1 MCLFKYKGRNLKNS
15 ITISVNFLFAFL
27 VSVIITYIYW
37 KMNYQVLDAYN
48 SFIYGDTINGL
59 NNKKIDTQLLPIFAI
74 LFIVIFAILEKFN
87 IFSKIFNL
95 LSSIKKQNSDFSYIS
110 LFLKVVLTV
119 LFSYISVKLLISIEI
134 LDLTKKR
141 YIYLASLIVFL
152 VSISFKKR
160 FLLVSQLLFSLSPL
174 LFLAESYIYNN
185 EKLLFEFNNSYIYFI
200 YFLAIIL
207 FISSIKEII
216 KNKGYILSSTTV
228 LVITL
233 SLAAISRIYAL
244 DEYHIGELF
253 TPFHQ
258 LFILGQSAYS
268 EFIPTKGFMHVAVGF
283 LNNFFFD
290 GGYITIGSAN
300 KIFSLLTGIFLVLF
314 LKYFYSK
321 EKVLLFFLLLM
332 PISGH
337 YYPILIGLVL
347 LSNEKIIK
355 NHINFII
362 VYSFFSLVYFFY
374 YNAFAIAFAI
384 SVLPLFLYYS
394 YYAIKH
400 KLKINLL
407 QYSLIFIFLS
417 LIIYFN
423 ELIYYSIKYS
433 LDNSSSNLFYW
444 GNYGSYEK
452 FITSNLWIFSWIVL
466 AAYLYE
472 NFKKITNDKL
482 LWILFLIIFPFVI
495 LSYLEGRADGVFAR
509 ALGFSYYYS
518 FLLFVYLVTFY
529 KRENK
534 IFMLLLF
541 STLLLPF
548 IFNSK
553 IPYLNLKSIINF
565 DRFKSITINSTSSE
579 FVKNSDIP
587 NLGQGFI
594 EKSRLLDLQKEYQLI
609 NILNTDENFLIIDP
623 YVSQSARYSIFDKK
637 VPTKSHSVLNISS
650 LNSQS
655 DELKK
660 LKESNVKIIRITEG
674 INRYHIFH
682 RYIFS
687 LDFIPINYNNKY
699 FLISKDVIDRIHKN
713 LEFSIN
719 ENILERFSVKNFD
732 LLPIKWGSA
741 FTKESKY
748 LEILNT
754 KLDVIST
761 NDVTSINTNSYKLGD
776 KDPFVVYEFREN
788 YSLPTSDMITIELE
802 GIKKDKCLA
811 QLFWRSNENF
821 SEKNSIKFQISN
833 GYNVV
838 PIGMNLDWKET
849 SNLKNIRLDIDNC
862 NNETIEIK
870 KLLFVNYLYN

>member
-1 MCLFKYKGRNLKNS
+1 M
-15 ITISVNFLFAFL
+15 
-27 VSVIITYIYW
+27 
-37 KMNYQVLDAYN
+37 
-48 SFIYGDTINGL
+48 
-59 NNKKIDTQLLPIFAI
+59 
-74 LFIVIFAILEKFN
+74 
-87 IFSKIFNL
+87 
-95 LSSIKKQNSDFSYIS
+95 
-110 LFLKVVLTV
+110 
-119 LFSYISVKLLISIEI
+119 
-134 LDLTKKR
+134 
-141 YIYLASLIVFL
+141 
-152 VSISFKKR
+152 
-160 FLLVSQLLFSLSPL
+160 
-174 LFLAESYIYNN
+174 
-185 EKLLFEFNNSYIYFI
+185 
-200 YFLAIIL
+200 
-207 FISSIKEII
+207 
-216 KNKGYILSSTTV
+216 
-228 LVITL
+228 
-233 SLAAISRIYAL
+233 
-244 DEYHIGELF
+244 
-253 TPFHQ
+253 
-258 LFILGQSAYS
+258 
-268 EFIPTKGFMHVAVGF
+268 
-283 LNNFFFD
+283 
-290 GGYITIGSAN
+290 
-300 KIFSLLTGIFLVLF
+300 
-314 LKYFYSK
+314 
-321 EKVLLFFLLLM
+321 
-332 PISGH
+332 
-337 YYPILIGLVL
+337 
-347 LSNEKIIK
+347 
-355 NHINFII
+355 
-362 VYSFFSLVYFFY
+362 
-374 YNAFAIAFAI
+374 
-384 SVLPLFLYYS
+384 
-394 YYAIKH
+394 
-400 KLKINLL
+400 
-407 QYSLIFIFLS
+407 
-417 LIIYFN
+417 
-423 ELIYYSIKYS
+423 
-433 LDNSSSNLFYW
+433 
-444 GNYGSYEK
+444 
-452 FITSNLWIFSWIVL
+452 
-466 AAYLYE
+466 
-472 NFKKITNDKL
+472 
-482 LWILFLIIFPFVI
+482 
-495 LSYLEGRADGVFAR
+495 
-509 ALGFSYYYS
+509 
-518 FLLFVYLVTFY
+518 FVYLVTFY

>member
-1 MCLFKYKGRNLKNS
+1 MFLFKYKGRSLKNS
-15 ITISVNFLFAFL
+15 IIISVNFLFAFL
-27 VSVIITYIYW
+27 VSVMITYIYW
-37 KMNYQVLDAYN
+37 KMNYQVLDTYT

-110 LFLKVVLTV
+110 LFLKVVLAV
-119 LFSYISVKLLISIEI
+119 IFSYISIKLLISIEI
-134 LDLTKKR
+134 LDITRKR

-174 LFLAESYIYNN
+174 LFLTESYIYNN
-185 EKLLFEFNNSYIYFI
+185 EKLSFEFNNSYIYFI
-200 YFLAIIL
+200 YSLVIIL
-207 FISSIKEII
+207 FFSSIKEII
-216 KNKGYILSSTTV
+216 KNKGYILSSTIV
-228 LVITL
+228 FIITL
-233 SLAAISRIYAL
+233 YLGGITRIYEL

-283 LNNFFFD
+283 LNNIFFD
-290 GGYITIGSAN
+290 GGYITISSVS
-300 KIFSLLTGIFLVLF
+300 KIFALLTGIFLVLF

-321 EKVLLFFLLLM
+321 EKILLFFLLLM
-332 PISGH
+332 PISWD

-355 NHINFII
+355 NPINFII
-362 VYSFFSLVYFFY
+362 AYSFFSLVYFFY

-394 YYAIKH
+394 YYGIKH

-417 LIIYFN
+417 LLIYFN

-433 LDNSSSNLFYW
+433 LY
-444 GNYGSYEK
+444 YGSYEK
-452 FITSNLWIFSWIVL
+452 FLTSNLWIFSWIVL
-466 AAYLYE
+466 ATYLYK
-472 NFKKITNDKL
+472 NFKRLENDRL
-482 LWILFLIIFPFVI
+482 LWILFFIIYPFVI
-495 LSYLEGRADGVFAR
+495 HSYLEGRADRVFAR
-509 ALGFSYYYS
+509 ALNFSYYYS

-565 DRFKSITINSTSSE
+565 DRFSAITINSTSSE

-660 LKESNVKIIRITEG
+660 LKDSNVKIIRITEG

-687 LDFIPINYNNKY
+687 LDFISITYNNKI
-699 FLISKDVIDRIHKN
+699 FLISKDIIDRIPEN
-713 LEFSIN
+713 LEFSVN
-719 ENILERFSVKNFD
+719 ENILEQFSVKNFD

-741 FTKESKY
+741 FSKESKH

>member
-1 MCLFKYKGRNLKNS
+1 MFLFKYKGRSLKNS
-15 ITISVNFLFAFL
+15 IIISVNFLFTFL
-27 VSVIITYIYW
+27 VSVMITYIYW
-37 KMNYQVLDAYN
+37 KMNYQVLDTYN

-59 NNKKIDTQLLPIFAI
+59 NNKKIDIQLLPIFAI
-74 LFIVIFAILEKFN
+74 LFIVVFAILEKFN
-87 IFSKIFNL
+87 IFSKILDF
-95 LSSIKKQNSDFSYIS
+95 LSSIKEQNSDFSYIS
-110 LFLKVVLTV
+110 LFLKVVLAVT
-119 LFSYISVKLLISIEI
+119 FSYISVKLFISIEI
-134 LDLTKKR
+134 LDITRRR
-141 YIYLASLIVFL
+141 YIYLASLIIFL
-152 VSISFKKR
+152 VSIAFKKR

-174 LFLAESYIYNN
+174 LFLTESYIYNN
-185 EKLLFEFNNSYIYFI
+185 EKLSFEFNNSYIYFI
-200 YFLAIIL
+200 YSLVIIL
-207 FISSIKEII
+207 FVSSIKEII

-233 SLAAISRIYAL
+233 SLGAITRIYAL

-268 EFIPTKGFMHVAVGF
+268 EFIPTKGFMHVAIGF
-283 LNNFFFD
+283 LNNLFFD
-290 GGYITIGSAN
+290 GGYITITSAS
-300 KIFSLLTGIFLVLF
+300 KIFALMLGIFLVLF

-321 EKVLLFFLLLM
+321 EKILLFFLLLM
-332 PISGH
+332 PISEH
-337 YYPILIGLVL
+337 YYPILIGLIL

-355 NHINFII
+355 NPINFII
-362 VYSFFSLVYFFY
+362 AYSFFSLIYFFY

-394 YYAIKH
+394 YYVIKH
-400 KLKINLL
+400 KLKINVL
-407 QYSLIFIFLS
+407 QYSLIFIFVAL
-417 LIIYFN
+417 LIYFN

-452 FITSNLWIFSWIVL
+452 FLTSNLWIFPWIVL
-466 AAYLYE
+466 TAYLYR

-495 LSYLEGRADGVFAR
+495 LSYLEGRADGSFAR

-518 FLLFVYLVTFY
+518 FLLFVYVVTFY
-529 KRENK
+529 KQESK
-534 IFMLLLF
+534 IFVLLIF
-541 STLLLPF
+541 TTLLLPF

-565 DRFKSITINSTSSE
+565 DRFSAITINSTANE
-579 FVKNSDIP
+579 FIKNSNIP

-594 EKSRLLDLQKEYQLI
+594 NKSRLLDLQKEYQLI
-609 NILNTDENFLIIDP
+609 NILNTNENFLIIDP
-623 YVSQSARYSIFDKK
+623 YVSQSARYSIFDKM

-660 LKESNVKIIRITEG
+660 IKESNVKMIRITQG

-682 RYIFS
+682 KYIFS
-687 LDFIPINYNNKY
+687 LDFIAITYNNKD
-699 FLISKDVIDRIHKN
+699 FLISKDVIDRIPEN

-719 ENILERFSVKNFD
+719 ENILEQFSVKNFD

-761 NDVTSINTNSYKLGD
+761 NDVEPIDVNSYKLGS
-776 KDPFVVYEFREN
+776 KDPFVVYEFKEN

-811 QLFWRSNENF
+811 QLFWRSHENF
-821 SEKNSIKFQISN
+821 SEKNSIKFQIAN

-838 PIGMNLDWKET
+838 PIGMNLDWKKT
-849 SNLKNIRLDIDNC
+849 TNLKNIRLDIDNC
-862 NNETIEIK
+862 SDEIIEIK
-870 KLLFVNYLYN
+870 KLLFTNYLYN